1 MSEES
6 SPKKSVYKS
15 EKNRLDRL
23 KAQSKYYYKNRD
35 TILTRRKAKQGS
47 GEPPASEKV
56 NPSTLVELYRSLK
69 TYLESERLI

>member
-1 MSEES
+1 MDHTQ
-6 SPKKSVYKS
+6 PTKKSVYKS

-35 TILTRRKAKQGS
+35 NILTRRKVKRGS

-56 NPSTLVELYRSLK
+56 KATTLVELYRNLK
-69 TYLESERLI
+69 SYLESEQLI